1 MCNQPVRST
10 YIQSDLMFLLFISAT
25 ALVGKRSSAPQNSA
39 SKRAKTTET
48 LTTESSECN
57 TAEII
62 EGHEAMSPPIITV

>member
-25 ALVGKRSSAPQNSA
+25 ALVGKRSAPQNSA
-39 SKRAKTTET
+39 SKRAKSTET
-48 LTTESSECN
+48 LTTASSECN